1 MSDPLIRRR
10 QSEVEEESYF
20 ISMSDMLVGL
30 LFIFIILLVYFAV
43 TFKQKEDYL
52 VGASEARKKLL
63 EQLEKEI
70 EEKIP
75 GVDIVIDTETGILHL
90 PEEVLFRP
98 NEYEL
103 NVDGQK
109 AIGVVATILTEH
121 LPCYTKSANPSL
133 IRCSTKH
140 DEHTIDTILIEGHT
154 DTDPFKGD
162 VTGLKN
168 LDLSTLRAT
177 RTYLALTNAQRGL
190 SELTNGDSKSPQ
202 PVLGVAGYG
211 PFRPVLGNDGKP
223 LADKARH
230 RRIDLRFIMVTP
242 KSDAA
247 RKASKILSGQ

>member
-1 MSDPLIRRR
+1 M
-10 QSEVEEESYF
+10 
-20 ISMSDMLVGL
+20 GL
-30 LFIFIILLVYFAV
+30 
-43 TFKQKEDYL
+43 
-52 VGASEARKKLL
+52 R
-63 EQLEKEI
+63 
-70 EEKIP
+70 
-75 GVDIVIDTETGILHL
+75 
-90 PEEVLFRP
+90 
-98 NEYEL
+98 
-103 NVDGQK
+103 
-109 AIGVVATILTEH
+109 
-121 LPCYTKSANPSL
+121 
-133 IRCSTKH
+133 KH